1 MGFMADRKRPSEGH
15 ALIQT
20 TVPEELAKWVQKQA
34 EIESISVSAW
44 LRRLVLKA
52 QGSL

>member
-1 MGFMADRKRPSEGH
+1 MDERKPPEKQAS
-15 ALIQT
+15 LQT
-20 TVPEELAKWVQKQA
+20 TVSEELAKWVQKQA
-34 EIESISVSAW
+34 EDESISVSAW

>member
-1 MGFMADRKRPSEGH
+1 MAAERKRPSEGH
-15 ALIQT
+15 ALIQS
-20 TVPEELAKWVQKQA
+20 TVPEDVAAWVRKQA
-34 EIESISVSAW
+34 ENESITVSAW